1 MSLTAGIVGLPNVGK
16 STLFNAITNNHVLA
30 ENYPFATI
38 EPNTGVV
45 AVNDPRVDE
54 LVKIFNPKK
63 TVRATCEFTD
73 IAGLVKGASKGEGL
87 GNQFLGNIRSTDA
100 IIHVVR
106 CFDSSEIITYNGR
119 PVDPIADV
127 NEINLELMLS
137 DIDVLQKRYEKVVR
151 HAETTKNKDE
161 LLEVSAIRKLLEGLK
176 NEKLASQIELS
187 TEEKPLA
194 KTFNL
199 ITLKPVIYVGNVDEE
214 SYADPMANP
223 YYKALAEYA
232 KANHAECIPVSA
244 RIEEE
249 LSRVSA
255 EDRKDYLAS
264 LGTSQTG
271 LDKVTF
277 AAYHILGLRT
287 FFTGGE
293 DEVRAWTFH
302 EGMTAPECAGVIHTD
317 FQKFFLKAEVY
328 SYDDLLHYG
337 SENAVK
343 EAGKMQT
350 VGKDYVVKDG
360 DILYIRSAA
369 KKK

>member
-45 AVNDPRVDE
+45 AVNDPRVDA
-54 LVKIFNPKK
+54 LVNIFHPKK
-63 TVRATCEFTD
+63 TVRATFEFTD

-87 GNQFLGNIRSTDA
+87 GNQFLGNIRNTDA

-106 CFDSSEIITYNGR
+106 CFDSSEIISYNGR

-127 NEINLELMLS
+127 TEINLELILS
-137 DIDVLQKRYEKVVR
+137 DIDVLQKRLEKVER
-151 HAETTKNKDE
+151 KAQTTKDKDGLAE
-161 LLEVSAIRKLLEGLK
+161 CALIHKLLTNLQQ
-176 NEKLASQIELS
+176 EKLASQVPLTAEEL
-187 TEEKPLA
+187 PIA
-194 KTFNL
+194 KSLNL
-199 ITLKPVIYVGNVDEE
+199 ITLKPVIYVGNVDED
-214 SYADPMANP
+214 SYADPMANK
-223 YYKALAEYA
+223 YYKVLAEYA
-232 KANHAECIPVSA
+232 KENNAECIPVSA
-244 RIEEE
+244 LIEEE
-249 LSRVSA
+249 LSEVSPEERA
-255 EDRKDYLAS
+255 EYLSS
-264 LGTSQTG
+264 LGTNQTG

-302 EGMTAPECAGVIHTD
+302 QGMTAPECAGVIHTD

-328 SYDDLLHYG
+328 SYDDLIQYG

-343 EAGKMQT
+343 EAGKMLT